1 MENANDQDVI
11 SVRSIIGAM
20 TAIALDA
27 IPSARTRVTWGD
39 VGEVHQA
46 LQGAFQAVDVNA
58 GLIPTEVDCCPLE
71 DRSKIGFGP
80 NRKDKP
86 RADTWPE
93 AR

>member
-1 MENANDQDVI
+1 VENAHDQDVLPY
-11 SVRSIIGAM
+11 RSIINAV

-27 IPSARTRVTWGD
+27 ILPARTRVTWSN

-46 LQGAFQAVDVNA
+46 LQDAFQAVDIDA
-58 GLIPTEVDCCPLE
+58 GLILAEVDTGPLE

-86 RADTWPE
+86 RADIWLE